1 LILIL
6 LNKINNLHETEP
18 VMRIVYNSEQY
29 YVAEYPGQQGLELVD
44 KRSSRGTFFTGDVA
58 EKFANAMNAAAGD
71 EATTENIDAFLENF
85 SALLNLPVV
94 YH

>member
-1 LILIL
+1 
-6 LNKINNLHETEP
+6 
-18 VMRIVYNSEQY
+18 MRIVYNSEQY

-44 KRSSRGTFFTGDVA
+44 KCSSRGTFFTGDVA
-58 EKFANAMNAAAGD
+58 EKFANAMNEAAGD

-85 SALLNLPVV
+85 SALLNSPVV

>member
-1 LILIL
+1 
-6 LNKINNLHETEP
+6 
-18 VMRIVYNSEQY
+18 MRIVYNSEQY

-58 EKFANAMNAAAGD
+58 EKFANAMNEVAGK
-71 EATTENIDAFLENF
+71 EATTENIDAFLDNF
-85 SALLNLPVV
+85 SVLLNLPVV

>member
-1 LILIL
+1 
-6 LNKINNLHETEP
+6 
-18 VMRIVYNSEQY
+18 MRIVYNSEQY

-44 KRSSRGTFFTGDVA
+44 KRSSRGTFFTGDIA
-58 EKFANAMNAAAGD
+58 EKVANAMNEAAGD